1 MKRFEDQNE
10 AIEAMMEKLEE
21 LPDEKLA
28 FFFINLFGSE
38 GLLEMAR
45 DFIEAGEYDFK
56 TEKDVDGFI
65 AQMLS

>member
-1 MKRFEDQNE
+1 MKQFEDQDE
-10 AIEAMMEKLEE
+10 AIEAVMEKLEE

-45 DFIEAGEYDFK
+45 DFIEARYYFE
-56 TEKDVDGFI
+56 TEKDVDMFI
-65 AQMLS
+65 VQMLT